1 MFRGGVSNIA
11 ASFDSGLDVAN
22 DEVDVNVSPSASPV
36 RNTSLEYEEVYRV
49 GEVFPGSRFC
59 QWLIADNI
67 CIYQQI
73 RKFCLI
79 FPSGQR
85 SWRLVEPLTSTGC
98 MMMED

>member
-49 GEVFPGSRFC
+49 GEVFPGNRFC
-59 QWLIADNI
+59 QWLITDNI
-67 CIYQQI
+67 FKVVNMALQ
-73 RKFCLI
+73 
-79 FPSGQR
+79 
-85 SWRLVEPLTSTGC
+85 
-98 MMMED
+98 